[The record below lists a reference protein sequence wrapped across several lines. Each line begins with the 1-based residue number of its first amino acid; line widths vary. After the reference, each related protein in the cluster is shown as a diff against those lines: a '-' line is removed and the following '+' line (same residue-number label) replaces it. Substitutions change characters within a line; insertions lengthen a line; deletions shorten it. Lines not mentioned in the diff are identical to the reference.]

1 MFLVHEIPL
10 SSSSSTF
17 SGCVDVVTKLRPLK
31 EKDFPIVLIAQRKEE
46 MCRSSHRRG
55 RWAVPPFQPKGK
67 KYQKIKL
74 KKQVQH
80 ESVITTKWE
89 QTIKGQNNP
98 LKKIIIKP
106 FLFQPVFF
114 ILFYY
119 VSLFLKK
126 KKIE

>member
-1 MFLVHEIPL
+1 MFSVHEIPL

-46 MCRSSHRRG
+46 MCRSSRRRG
-55 RWAVPPFQPKGK
+55 RWAVPLIQPKGK

-98 LKKIIIKP
+98 LKK
-106 FLFQPVFF
+106 
-114 ILFYY
+114 
-119 VSLFLKK
+119 KK
-126 KKIE
+126 

>member
-1 MFLVHEIPL
+1 MFSVHEIPL

-46 MCRSSHRRG
+46 MCRSSRRRG
-55 RWAVPPFQPKGK
+55 RWAVPLIQPKGK